1 MWRRSFLI
9 GNLTGLILG
18 IVLITAVASQPMPT
32 KAQSGPV
39 MIPLSTTPIE
49 SVENPRKRK
58 AVPVESRHHLS
69 TMPNLNRQPLMNR
82 STMPNLHEPT
92 PIPPEWTWKEFNG
105 QRVYLIPLSQNET
118 PAFR

>member
-18 IVLITAVASQPMPT
+18 VLLMAAAASQHKPT
-32 KAQSGPV
+32 DARRAPV
-39 MIPLSTTPIE
+39 MIPISTTSME
-49 SVENPRKRK
+49 SAENPRKRK
-58 AVPVESRHHLS
+58 IAPVEDRRQLS
-69 TMPNLNRQPLMNR
+69 TMPNLNRHPVMNR

-105 QRVYLIPLSQNET
+105 QRVYLIPLSMNET
-118 PAFR
+118 QTLR